1 MSSRDL
7 QDVIL
12 VLTWEPPT
20 PQTLQNPCVFIG
32 FYEVS
37 QIPSW
42 TTLGEFRMPKALQ
55 NQPKNLQGA
64 PKELSRTSKVNP
76 SGLQKHQTGP
86 QGPPRTSKVTHQA
99 SIVCKTY
106 SKGRPKYQKWS
117 LKVSEIQVLCT
128 KWSPRSE
135 FGMVNMPN
143 SSN

>member
-20 PQTLQNPCVFIG
+20 PQTLQNTNIFMG

-64 PKELSRTSKVNP
+64 PMELPRTSKNIP
-76 SGLQKHQTGP
+76 SGFRKHQRGP
-86 QGPPRTSKVTHQA
+86 QGPPRTFKVTHRA
-99 SIVCKTY
+99 SIIRKKY
-106 SKGRPKYQKWS
+106 PKGQPKYQKCT
-117 LKVSEIQVLCT
+117 LKVSKIQVVCP

>member
-7 QDVIL
+7 EDVIL

-20 PQTLQNPCVFIG
+20 PQTLQNPYVFIG

-42 TTLGEFRMPKALQ
+42 TTLGEFGMPKALQ

-64 PKELSRTSKVNP
+64 PKELPRTSKVIP
-76 SGLQKHQTGP
+76 SGLQKHQRGP

-99 SIVCKTY
+99 SIVCKKPP
-106 SKGRPKYQKWS
+106 KGRPKYQKWS
-117 LKVSEIQVLCT
+117 LKVSKIQVLCP

-135 FGMVNMPN
+135 FGMVNVPN